1 LVIDYQQLINF
12 LIQIL
17 KPVIDYTNLVI
28 TREEFQKIISKSHN
42 FSNGFYMAIKGLFI
56 CDLEHEFAKSFSEQ
70 KVLFSQRAKKI
81 YPLKNSLANTLA
93 IQ

>member
-1 LVIDYQQLINF
+1 
-12 LIQIL
+12 
-17 KPVIDYTNLVI
+17 
-28 TREEFQKIISKSHN
+28 
-42 FSNGFYMAIKGLFI
+42 MAIKGLFI

-70 KVLFSQRAKKI
+70 KVLSSQKAKSF